1 MTDEHLVPQLV
12 VRARGGDV
20 EAVGALYD
28 HYAERVFR
36 FVRFRLSSQ
45 QDAEDVSQR
54 VFLQMIQALPRYQ
67 SRGIPF
73 GAWLFRI
80 ARNAVI
86 DHQRTRRA
94 HEPLEAVADTASGE
108 RSLEE
113 IAITSSEIDR
123 VTAALAELT
132 DEQREVITLRF
143 FAELSPGEIAAV
155 LGRREGA
162 IRGTQFRGLQA
173 LRRQLAQSASSDS
186 AIPQGTSE

>member
-1 MTDEHLVPQLV
+1 MTDEHAIEQLV
-12 VRARGGDV
+12 ARAHVGDV
-20 EAVGALYD
+20 DAVGALYD

-36 FVRFRLSSQ
+36 FVRFRVRTE

-67 SRGIPF
+67 SRGTPF

-86 DHQRTRRA
+86 DHQRTHRA
-94 HEPLEAVADTASGE
+94 DEPLEAIADTASGG
-108 RSLEE
+108 RGPEE
-113 IAITSSEIDR
+113 LAITASEMDR
-123 VTAALAELT
+123 VAAALAQMT

-143 FAELSPGEIAAV
+143 VAELSPGEIAAM

-162 IRGTQFRGLQA
+162 IRGTQFRALQA
-173 LRRQLAQSASSDS
+173 LRRQLTQSDEIAR
-186 AIPQGTSE
+186 AIPQEAAE